1 MAPQILVL
9 EDDPDQQILLC
20 DALTADGHECLTV
33 GTVDQAEAMLNTHTI
48 DLAILDM
55 NLPGR
60 PGTDALSYIRSKPE
74 LAKTPVIVVTA
85 NPQFNREADALG
97 TDLFLVKPLNLM
109 ELQVLVRRCL
119 RL

>member
-1 MAPQILVL
+1 MAAQILVL
-9 EDDPDQQILLC
+9 EDDPDQRTMLC
-20 DALTADGHECLTV
+20 DVLTADGHECLTA
-33 GTVDQAEAMLNTHTI
+33 GTVDQAEELLNTRPV

-60 PGTDALSYIRSKPE
+60 PGTEALSYIRSQPE
-74 LAKTPVIVVTA
+74 LADTPVIVVTA
-85 NPQFNREADALG
+85 NPQFHRQAEALG

-119 RL
+119 RI